1 MSEESLDPA
10 IEALLRSPAAW
21 EEPDPRVAKA
31 ILDEIDPTRTR
42 RRISRWVVGA
52 VAAALIAVVLFGVSL
67 LGGLGADPDWTV
79 EVVAGPEFDAWGEV
93 SGFNEPT
100 GTRLVLDINELPP
113 AEPGTFYEVWW
124 VREGGEVVSS
134 GSFLEVDTI
143 EMWVGIYRSDFPNM
157 LITLEQ
163 ADGDPSPS
171 STVVALSAS

>member
-1 MSEESLDPA
+1 M
-10 IEALLRSPAAW
+10 
-21 EEPDPRVAKA
+21 
-31 ILDEIDPTRTR
+31 
-42 RRISRWVVGA
+42 
-52 VAAALIAVVLFGVSL
+52 
-67 LGGLGADPDWTV
+67 
-79 EVVAGPEFDAWGEV
+79 
-93 SGFNEPT
+93 
-100 GTRLVLDINELPP
+100 LDINELPP

-134 GSFLEVDTI
+134 GSFLEADTI